1 MQPEKVDAIRDW
13 KTPAN
18 ITDVRSF
25 VGFAN
30 FYRRFIRGFSSTVQ
44 PLTELT
50 RKDTRFRWEKAQ
62 QLAFEELKERF
73 TTAPILAHFDYDR
86 DVIIETDASDYV
98 SAGVLSQ
105 YDDDNIL
112 HPWPSS
118 APSTR
123 QRSATTRSTT
133 RSSWPSSAPSNT
145 GARSCSPSRTPSRSC
160 PTIRTWSTS

>member
-1 MQPEKVDAIRDW
+1 MNPRKCEFHRTETTYLGLVIGRDGIRMQPEKVDAIRNW
-13 KTPAN
+13 RTPVN
-18 ITDVRSF
+18 VTDVRSF
-25 VGFAN
+25 IGFAN

-50 RKDTRFRWEKAQ
+50 RKDVRFRWEKPQ

-105 YDDDNIL
+105 HDDDGIL
-112 HPWPSS
+112 HPV
-118 APSTR
+118 AFFSTKH
-123 QRSATTRSTT
+123 
-133 RSSWPSSAPSNT
+133 
-145 GARSCSPSRTPSRSC
+145 
-160 PTIRTWSTS
+160 